1 MPTAVLMLSERR
13 PDADALGGTEVHIA
27 ELLGNAPRDI
37 DFHSAYTAE
46 GRLVVEA
53 WRGGRRA
60 EIAALVMPLDGDALD
75 RPALREALVT
85 ALLGTASDVL
95 HVHSPA
101 LGPRDIAAALDATG
115 ARCIVTLHDHAL
127 ACENP
132 HLLERDE
139 RFCHLPDDVARC
151 DRCLALTLGKSA
163 GRLSAWRGAM
173 SELVARADAV
183 IAPSAS
189 VAKLVGFAQPLLE
202 SKLCR
207 IPWGVPQAAPLS
219 IEVGRGPLRIAV
231 VGVLADIKG
240 FGRLPE
246 LLASATDL
254 DVEWHLFGAREGRS
268 VAAIKR
274 STPRLVIHGAYR
286 RSELAARLA
295 LTGCE
300 LALLPS
306 VAPEAFGLVLAELAA
321 AGCPALV
328 SRLGAFE
335 ERIAELGAGWTFDPW
350 KPAELRERL
359 EGLLADR
366 EKVVLAARALRQVPP
381 WTPAD
386 MTRSHALVWRQIA
399 ALGPRRVADERA
411 RHAAHMR
418 LERERRRASLLV
430 PAVRALRRSSFYR
443 DLGVRSWVPEAVR
456 ARIERRLSA
465 WMADWRDRGD
475 GR

>member
-1 MPTAVLMLSERR
+1 MPPAVLMLSERR

-27 ELLGNAPRDI
+27 ELLANAPQNMG
-37 DFHSAYTAE
+37 FHSAYAAE
-46 GRLVVEA
+46 GRLIVEA
-53 WRGGRRA
+53 WSAGRRT
-60 EIAALVMPLDGDALD
+60 EIAALVMPPEGDALE
-75 RPALREALVT
+75 RPALREALVA

-115 ARCIVTLHDHAL
+115 ARSIVTLHDHAL

-151 DRCLALTLGKSA
+151 DRCLGVTLGKPA
-163 GRLSAWRGAM
+163 GRLFAWRAAM
-173 SELVARADAV
+173 SELVARVDAV

-189 VAKLVGFAQPLLE
+189 VAKLVGSVQPQLRG
-202 SKLCR
+202 KLHR
-207 IPWGVPQAAPLS
+207 IPWGVPHAALLS
-219 IEVGRGPLRIAV
+219 VEAGRGPLRIAIAGV
-231 VGVLADIKG
+231 VADIKG
-240 FGRLPE
+240 SGRLPE
-246 LLASATDL
+246 LLASTSDL
-254 DVEWHLFGAREGRS
+254 DIEWHLFGAREGRS
-268 VAAIKR
+268 LAAIKH

-286 RSELAARLA
+286 RAELAARLA
-295 LTGCE
+295 AAGCE

-335 ERIAELGAGWTFDPW
+335 ERIAELGAGWTFDPYD
-350 KPAELRERL
+350 PVELRERL

-366 EKVVLAARALRQVPP
+366 EQLVLAARALRKLAP

-386 MTRSHALVWRQIA
+386 MVRSHALVWRQVA
-399 ALGPRRVADERA
+399 ALGPRRIVDEAA
-411 RHAAHMR
+411 RHAARLR
-418 LERERRRASLLV
+418 LERERRRPSLLV

-456 ARIERRLSA
+456 ARIERTLSE
-465 WMADWRDRGD
+465 WMADWRGRGD